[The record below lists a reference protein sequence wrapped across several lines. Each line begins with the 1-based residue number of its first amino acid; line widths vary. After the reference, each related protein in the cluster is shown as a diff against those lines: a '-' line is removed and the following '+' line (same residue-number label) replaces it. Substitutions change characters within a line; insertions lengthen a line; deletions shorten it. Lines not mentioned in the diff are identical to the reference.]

1 MNRLLLIFIAIFLL
15 NNCSFNENSRLWKD
29 KEQPLENQENVT
41 QIFAEE
47 QSVSLELNPDISLDL
62 SNIKS
67 SNKIVDNQNN
77 FGPLSYN
84 GTLQKNG
91 NFKFSKLENFD
102 QFNLKPAFL
111 NEGIIFFDNKGSVLR
126 FNDEQKIIWK
136 NNFYSKSEKKL
147 KPKLNFAINNEDL
160 IVVDNIAK
168 YFSINLNSG
177 ELNWIKNNSYP
188 FNSDIKIFEDKFFA
202 IDYKNT
208 LRCFK
213 IMDGSECWNLQTEDS
228 FTISNSK
235 FSLIILD
242 GKVIFNNSIGDITAV
257 DIETGL
263 IAWQLPTQSSSIINE
278 TYNFKISK
286 LVSDGDAIFFSNNK
300 NEFYSIDVKT
310 GTTNWINKINS
321 NLTPILTKDL
331 IFTVSNE
338 GFLFTIQKS
347 TGNIIRINYL
357 YKDYKEKKRK
367 ELKPIGFVIGNT
379 NIYIS
384 NNDGKLI
391 VADLSN
397 GKVNFIEKIGGDTI
411 SEPFIVNQNLYV
423 IKSGSIVRYN

>member
-91 NFKFSKLENFD
+91 NFKFSKLENLD
-102 QFNLKPAFL
+102 QFNFKPAFL

-242 GKVIFNNSIGDITAV
+242 DKVIFNNSIGDITAV
-257 DIETGL
+257 DIKTGL

-278 TYNFKISK
+278 TYNFKMSK

-391 VADLSN
+391 VVDLSN

-411 SEPFIVNQNLYV
+411 SEPFIANQNLYV

>member
-1 MNRLLLIFIAIFLL
+1 VNRLLLIFIAIFLL

-91 NFKFSKLENFD
+91 NFKFSKLENLD

-188 FNSDIKIFEDKFFA
+188 FNSDIKIFKDKFFA

-338 GFLFTIQKS
+338 GFLFTIQKN

-391 VADLSN
+391 VVDLSN

-411 SEPFIVNQNLYV
+411 SEPFIVNQNLYL

>member
-91 NFKFSKLENFD
+91 NFKFSKLENLD

-242 GKVIFNNSIGDITAV
+242 DKVIFNNSIGDITAV
-257 DIETGL
+257 DIKTGL

-338 GFLFTIQKS
+338 GFLFTIQKN

-411 SEPFIVNQNLYV
+411 SEPFIVNQNLYL

>member
-91 NFKFSKLENFD
+91 NFKFSKLENLD

-347 TGNIIRINYL
+347 TGNTIRINYL

-411 SEPFIVNQNLYV
+411 SEPFIANQNLYV

>member
-91 NFKFSKLENFD
+91 NFKFSKLENLD

-177 ELNWIKNNSYP
+177 KLNWIKNNSYP

-242 GKVIFNNSIGDITAV
+242 DKVIFNNSIGDITAV
-257 DIETGL
+257 DIKTGL

-338 GFLFTIQKS
+338 GFLFTIQKN

-391 VADLSN
+391 VVDLSN

-411 SEPFIVNQNLYV
+411 SEPFIVNQNLYL

>member
-91 NFKFSKLENFD
+91 NFKFSKLENLD

-278 TYNFKISK
+278 TYNFKMSK

-391 VADLSN
+391 VVDLSN

>member
-91 NFKFSKLENFD
+91 NFKFSKLENLD

-188 FNSDIKIFEDKFFA
+188 FNSDIKIFKDKFFA

-411 SEPFIVNQNLYV
+411 SEPFIVNQNLYL

>member
-91 NFKFSKLENFD
+91 NFKFSKLENLD

-278 TYNFKISK
+278 TYNFKMSK

-338 GFLFTIQKS
+338 GFLFTIQKN

-411 SEPFIVNQNLYV
+411 SEPFIVNQNLYL

>member
-91 NFKFSKLENFD
+91 NFKFSKLENLD

-188 FNSDIKIFEDKFFA
+188 FNSDIKIFKDKFFA

-391 VADLSN
+391 VVDLSN

-411 SEPFIVNQNLYV
+411 SEPFIANQNLYV

>member
-91 NFKFSKLENFD
+91 NFKFSKLENLD

-177 ELNWIKNNSYP
+177 KLNWIKNNSYP

-391 VADLSN
+391 VVDLSN

-411 SEPFIVNQNLYV
+411 SEPFIANQNLYV

>member
-91 NFKFSKLENFD
+91 NFKFSKLENLD

-242 GKVIFNNSIGDITAV
+242 DKVIFNNSIGDITAV
-257 DIETGL
+257 DIKTGL

-338 GFLFTIQKS
+338 GFLFTIQKN

-391 VADLSN
+391 VVDLSN

-411 SEPFIVNQNLYV
+411 SEPFIANQNLYV

>member
-91 NFKFSKLENFD
+91 NFKFSKLENLD

-338 GFLFTIQKS
+338 GFLFTIQKN

-357 YKDYKEKKRK
+357 YKDYKEKKTK

-411 SEPFIVNQNLYV
+411 SEPFIVNQNLYL

>member
-91 NFKFSKLENFD
+91 NFKFSKLENLD

-357 YKDYKEKKRK
+357 YKDYKEKNRK

>member
-91 NFKFSKLENFD
+91 NFKFSKLENLD

-242 GKVIFNNSIGDITAV
+242 DKVIFNNSIGDITAV
-257 DIETGL
+257 DIKTGL

-278 TYNFKISK
+278 TYNFKMSK

-391 VADLSN
+391 VVDLSN

-411 SEPFIVNQNLYV
+411 SEPFIANQNLYV

>member
-91 NFKFSKLENFD
+91 NFKFSKLENLD

-177 ELNWIKNNSYP
+177 KLNWIKNNSYP

-338 GFLFTIQKS
+338 GFLFTIQKN

-411 SEPFIVNQNLYV
+411 SEPFIVNQNLYL

>member
-29 KEQPLENQENVT
+29 KEQPFENQENVT

-91 NFKFSKLENFD
+91 NFKFSKLENLD

>member
-91 NFKFSKLENFD
+91 NFKFSKLENLD

-242 GKVIFNNSIGDITAV
+242 DKVIFNNSIGDITAV
-257 DIETGL
+257 DIKTGL

-278 TYNFKISK
+278 TYNFKMSK

-338 GFLFTIQKS
+338 GFLFTIQKN

-391 VADLSN
+391 VVDLSN

-411 SEPFIVNQNLYV
+411 SEPFIANQNLYV

>member
-1 MNRLLLIFIAIFLL
+1 
-15 NNCSFNENSRLWKD
+15 
-29 KEQPLENQENVT
+29 
-41 QIFAEE
+41 
-47 QSVSLELNPDISLDL
+47 
-62 SNIKS
+62 
-67 SNKIVDNQNN
+67 
-77 FGPLSYN
+77 
-84 GTLQKNG
+84 
-91 NFKFSKLENFD
+91 
-102 QFNLKPAFL
+102 
-111 NEGIIFFDNKGSVLR
+111 
-126 FNDEQKIIWK
+126 
-136 NNFYSKSEKKL
+136 
-147 KPKLNFAINNEDL
+147 
-160 IVVDNIAK
+160 
-168 YFSINLNSG
+168 
-177 ELNWIKNNSYP
+177 
-188 FNSDIKIFEDKFFA
+188 
-202 IDYKNT
+202 
-208 LRCFK
+208 
-213 IMDGSECWNLQTEDS
+213 MDGSECWNLQTEDS

>member
-91 NFKFSKLENFD
+91 NFKFSKLENLD

-242 GKVIFNNSIGDITAV
+242 DKVIFNNSIGDITAV
-257 DIETGL
+257 DIKTGL

-397 GKVNFIEKIGGDTI
+397 GKVNLIEKIGGDTI
-411 SEPFIVNQNLYV
+411 SEPFIANQNLYV

>member
-91 NFKFSKLENFD
+91 NFKFSKLENLD

-177 ELNWIKNNSYP
+177 KLNWIKNNSYP

-411 SEPFIVNQNLYV
+411 SEPFIANQNLYV

>member
-91 NFKFSKLENFD
+91 NFKFSKLENLD

-397 GKVNFIEKIGGDTI
+397 GKVNFIEKIGGDTL

>member
-91 NFKFSKLENFD
+91 NFKFSKLENLD

-338 GFLFTIQKS
+338 GFLFTIQKN

-411 SEPFIVNQNLYV
+411 SEPFIVNQNLYL

>member
-91 NFKFSKLENFD
+91 NFKFSKLENLD

-242 GKVIFNNSIGDITAV
+242 DKVIFNNSIGDITAV
-257 DIETGL
+257 DIKTGL

-278 TYNFKISK
+278 TYNFKMSK

-411 SEPFIVNQNLYV
+411 SEPFIANQNLYV

>member
-91 NFKFSKLENFD
+91 NFKFSKLENLD

-357 YKDYKEKKRK
+357 YKDYKVKKRN

>member
-91 NFKFSKLENFD
+91 NFKFSKLENLD

-177 ELNWIKNNSYP
+177 KLNWIKNNSYP
-188 FNSDIKIFEDKFFA
+188 FNSDIKIFKDKFFA

-242 GKVIFNNSIGDITAV
+242 DKVIFNNSIGDITAV
-257 DIETGL
+257 DIKTGL

-278 TYNFKISK
+278 TYNFKMSK

-338 GFLFTIQKS
+338 GFLFTIQKN

-411 SEPFIVNQNLYV
+411 SEPFIVNQNLYL

>member
-1 MNRLLLIFIAIFLL
+1 VNRLLLIFIAIFLL

-91 NFKFSKLENFD
+91 NFKFSKLENLD
-102 QFNLKPAFL
+102 QFSLKPAFL

-357 YKDYKEKKRK
+357 YKDYKVKKRN

>member
-91 NFKFSKLENFD
+91 NFKFSKLENLD

-242 GKVIFNNSIGDITAV
+242 DKVIFNNSIGDITAV
-257 DIETGL
+257 DIKTGL

-411 SEPFIVNQNLYV
+411 SEPFIVNQNLYL

>member
-1 MNRLLLIFIAIFLL
+1 VNRLLLIFIAIFLL

-91 NFKFSKLENFD
+91 NFKFSKLENLD

-242 GKVIFNNSIGDITAV
+242 DKVIFNNSIGDITAV
-257 DIETGL
+257 DIKTGL

-278 TYNFKISK
+278 TYNFKMSK

-338 GFLFTIQKS
+338 GFLFTIQKN

-411 SEPFIVNQNLYV
+411 SEPFIANQNLYV

>member
-1 MNRLLLIFIAIFLL
+1 MNRILILFLAIFLL

-29 KEQPLENQENVT
+29 KEQPLEKKENLT
-41 QIFAEE
+41 KIFAEE
-47 QSVSLELNPDISLDL
+47 QNVSTELNPDIILDL
-62 SNIKS
+62 RNIKL

-77 FGPLSYN
+77 FGPLDYN
-84 GTLQKNG
+84 GILQKTG
-91 NFKFSKLENFD
+91 NFKFSKLDNLD
-102 QFNLKPAFL
+102 QFSLKPAFL
-111 NEGIIFFDNKGSVLR
+111 SEGLIFFDNKGTVLR
-126 FNDEQKIIWK
+126 FNDEQKVIWK

-147 KPKLNFAINNEDL
+147 KPKLNFAIDNENL

-177 ELNWIKNNSYP
+177 ELNWIQNNSYP
-188 FNSDIKIFEDKFFA
+188 FNSDIKIFRNKFFA

-208 LRCFK
+208 LRCFNTN
-213 IMDGSECWNLQTEDS
+213 DGSECWNLQTEDS

-263 IAWQLPTQSSSIINE
+263 IVWQLPTQSSSIINE
-278 TYNFKISK
+278 TYNFKMSK
-286 LVSDGDAIFFSNNK
+286 LVSDGNSIYFSNNK
-300 NEFYSIDVKT
+300 NEFYSIDAKT
-310 GTTNWINKINS
+310 GTVNWINKINS
-321 NLTPILTKDL
+321 NLTPILTTDL
-331 IFTVSNE
+331 IFTVSND
-338 GFLFTIQKS
+338 GFLFTVQKN
-347 TGNIIRINYL
+347 TGNIIRINDL
-357 YKDYKEKKRK
+357 YKSYKEKKRK
-367 ELKPIGFVIGNT
+367 ELKPVGFIIGNS

-391 VADLSN
+391 IADLSN
-397 GKVNFIEKIGGDTI
+397 GQVKLIDKVGGDTI

-423 IKSGSIVRYN
+423 IRSGSIIRYN

>member
-91 NFKFSKLENFD
+91 NFKFSKLENLD

-242 GKVIFNNSIGDITAV
+242 DKVIFNNSIGDITAV
-257 DIETGL
+257 DIKTGL

-391 VADLSN
+391 VVDLSN

-411 SEPFIVNQNLYV
+411 SEPFIANQNLYV